1 MKAVLDTNV
10 IVSAAISAKGPPAE
24 ILKAWR
30 AQSFVWVL
38 SEPLLDELEKTLASS
53 RLQRYLAWSD
63 AERGDFVSF
72 VRATAEIVRP
82 ERELTVIEADSAD
95 NRVLEAA
102 IEGGVDYIVS
112 GDHHL
117 RELKSYEEI
126 PIVSPARFTAI
137 IKTGL
142 A

>member
-1 MKAVLDTNV
+1 M
-10 IVSAAISAKGPPAE
+10 
-24 ILKAWR
+24 
-30 AQSFVWVL
+30 WVL

-117 RELKSYEEI
+117 RELKSYAEI